1 MDEWL
6 PVETAPRTED
16 DVLLWV
22 GRVEIGYLSSV
33 SGLWLSRDER
43 HINERPK
50 RLEPTYWM
58 PLPTL
63 PTPKVETA

>member
-6 PVETAPRTED
+6 PMETAPRNED
-16 DVLLWV
+16 DVLLWA
-22 GRVEIGYLSSV
+22 GRVEIGYFSSV
-33 SGLWLSRDER
+33 SGRWLSRDER

-58 PLPTL
+58 PLPIA
-63 PTPKVETA
+63 PTIKAEAA

>member
-6 PVETAPRTED
+6 PMETAPRTED

-33 SGLWLSRDER
+33 SGRSLSRDER

-58 PLPTL
+58 PHPSA
-63 PTPKVETA
+63 PARKVEAA

>member
-1 MDEWL
+1 MDQWL
-6 PVETAPRTED
+6 PIETAPRNED

-22 GRVEIGYLSSV
+22 GRVEIGYFSSV
-33 SGLWLSRDER
+33 SGRWLSRDEH

-58 PLPTL
+58 PLPTA
-63 PTPKVETA
+63 PTIKMEAA

>member
-6 PVETAPRTED
+6 PMETAPRTDD

-33 SGLWLSRDER
+33 SGRWLSRDER
-43 HINERPK
+43 HINERLK

-58 PLPTL
+58 PFRPHR
-63 PTPKVETA
+63 PGK

>member
-6 PVETAPRTED
+6 PMASAPRNED

-22 GRVEIGYLSSV
+22 GRVEIGYFSSV
-33 SGLWLSRDER
+33 SGRWLSRDER

-50 RLEPTYWM
+50 RLEPMRWM
-58 PLPTL
+58 PLPTA
-63 PTPKVETA
+63 PAVEVEAA